1 MENKLSFI
9 VNNKFFT
16 KSGVTI
22 DENKSTLNYC
32 KETIKKIEET
42 VDSSITQ
49 FIFQDNDLFVYGFVS
64 DSSWNINKYLVSC
77 NKETL
82 FDFLVDPNFIYLHEL
97 SVNTSNVDYEPS
109 MLLENFPNLYEIL
122 PLNSTQKVRE
132 FLELLL
138 NDMDINFHP
147 DDPFEN
153 FLTDNNTLVKSNG
166 EVVKFDKIAID
177 FINNLIQHCFEIEGD
192 NLYVV
197 GLEILN
203 ERLGIEN
210 TDSKI
215 NDDLAK
221 LLCEILFSYDNVK
234 NTWDYE
240 DKKIVC
246 YPFENYFTFENIKVE
261 KWITDLLKHSNIS
274 ISDIKNKVVTSFTSA
289 IERFANSLLNVY
301 NYCIDNDDE
310 TINNYKEIYP
320 FSKSLDDVAMNL
332 FDCLPEKGLEDWLVP
347 DVIEM
352 ANEIVNSSGNTI
364 NLYSLNNRAN
374 LINIY
379 CKNNG
384 IKNPDGISRAICNIL
399 FETYGVEELKKQ
411 IITFVNAKVSFF
423 TQEETDEESEL
434 RWTTRENGDIVSE
447 EPGYDDIIAAKEL
460 KKSVEKEFASF
471 MQWINVSI
479 ETVDEW
485 TYFNIEFIHE

>member
-1 MENKLSFI
+1 
-9 VNNKFFT
+9 
-16 KSGVTI
+16 
-22 DENKSTLNYC
+22 
-32 KETIKKIEET
+32 
-42 VDSSITQ
+42 
-49 FIFQDNDLFVYGFVS
+49 
-64 DSSWNINKYLVSC
+64 
-77 NKETL
+77 
-82 FDFLVDPNFIYLHEL
+82 
-97 SVNTSNVDYEPS
+97 
-109 MLLENFPNLYEIL
+109 
-122 PLNSTQKVRE
+122 
-132 FLELLL
+132 
-138 NDMDINFHP
+138 
-147 DDPFEN
+147 
-153 FLTDNNTLVKSNG
+153 
-166 EVVKFDKIAID
+166 
-177 FINNLIQHCFEIEGD
+177 
-192 NLYVV
+192 
-197 GLEILN
+197 
-203 ERLGIEN
+203 
-210 TDSKI
+210 
-215 NDDLAK
+215 
-221 LLCEILFSYDNVK
+221 
-234 NTWDYE
+234 
-240 DKKIVC
+240 
-246 YPFENYFTFENIKVE
+246 
-261 KWITDLLKHSNIS
+261 
-274 ISDIKNKVVTSFTSA
+274 
-289 IERFANSLLNVY
+289 
-301 NYCIDNDDE
+301 
-310 TINNYKEIYP
+310 
-320 FSKSLDDVAMNL
+320 MNL

-379 CKNNG
+379 CKNND